1 MHRRATTNSVASA
14 VAPKPH
20 ASADAGIQI
29 VVADA
34 DRAATVDAGN
44 QRATATALLALPV
57 AVRLRCFAA
66 PVLQL
71 SPYLLQFSLLAG
83 NLLLHW
89 LSHLLLH

>member
-44 QRATATALLALPV
+44 QRAAATALLALP
-57 AVRLRCFAA
+57 AVVLLRCTCA
-66 PVLQL
+66 PAQPL
-71 SPYLLQFSLLAG
+71 SPAILFAG
-83 NLLLHW
+83 RQ
-89 LSHLLLH
+89 SAAGRVTKT